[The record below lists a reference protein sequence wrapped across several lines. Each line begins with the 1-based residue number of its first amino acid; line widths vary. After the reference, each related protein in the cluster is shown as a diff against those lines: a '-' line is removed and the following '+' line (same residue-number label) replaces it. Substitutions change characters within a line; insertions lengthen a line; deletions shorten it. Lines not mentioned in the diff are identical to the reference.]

1 LIKSDGLPETRN
13 FKHKT
18 NSFMKYISIIFLA
31 VAFAACSS
39 GTEQKPVDTATKQP
53 VAVDNSALLNW
64 AAKTP
69 ANEAERKQMLDA
81 VRADIH
87 QKGYPEF
94 QFVVNHL
101 MLKDG
106 FAFFKG
112 DAQNA
117 DGSAYSTSGEAED
130 CCHVEALLKK
140 ENNTWKILAASA
152 FSTDA
157 WYVCLWQEFNV
168 PKAIFDFTEACPQ

>member
-1 LIKSDGLPETRN
+1 
-13 FKHKT
+13 
-18 NSFMKYISIIFLA
+18 MKYFTILFLA
-31 VAFAACSS
+31 LAFAACSNS
-39 GTEQKPVDTATKQP
+39 TEHKPGDSATTKTTPPETAN
-53 VAVDNSALLNW
+53 AVLQNW
-64 AAKTP
+64 KDKTP
-69 ANEAERKQMLDA
+69 ANETERKQILDA

-112 DAQNA
+112 DAKNA
-117 DGSAYSTSGEAED
+117 DGSTYSTSGEAED

-168 PKAIFDFTEACPQ
+168 TKDIFDFTEDCPK

>member
-1 LIKSDGLPETRN
+1 MKYVSIFFLALAFTACSNNAANKPGDSTASKTVKPET
-13 FKHKT
+13 
-18 NSFMKYISIIFLA
+18 
-31 VAFAACSS
+31 V
-39 GTEQKPVDTATKQP
+39 
-53 VAVDNSALLNW
+53 SAELQNW
-64 AAKTP
+64 QAKTP
-69 ANEAERKQMLDA
+69 ANETERKQILDA

-101 MLKDG
+101 QLKDG

-130 CCHVEALLKK
+130 CCHVEGLLKK
-140 ENNTWKILAASA
+140 ENGTWKVLAAAA
-152 FSTDA
+152 FSTDV
-157 WYVCLWQEFNV
+157 WYACIWNEFKA
-168 PKAIFDFTEACPQ
+168 PKAIFDYTEECPQ